1 MLKVKIYFFLIFL
14 FSNYSFSQIIDTT
27 QIKVL
32 DLKEVIV
39 NSSKIPSRL
48 ADIPLSV
55 NVLDTA
61 LNVYFLQQNSLK
73 EYINRIPG
81 VFTLNANNFAQ
92 DLRISI
98 RGFGAR
104 SAFGIRGIKLIVDGI
119 PETTPDG
126 QGQLDN
132 LNLGIIQRV
141 EVIRGPSASLYG
153 NASGGVIKIN
163 SISNF
168 ENNFVNLKST
178 YGSYGMQ
185 NYQGS
190 FGLKR
195 LNSEALVHLNKI
207 SSNGYRDRSGIEQT
221 NFLSRLR
228 LNTKSIGVF
237 SGSLSYTDSPYAGD
251 PGGLTD
257 EERNNNRAQARAR
270 NIDYDTYESINHF
283 KSSLQWE
290 LKNSEK
296 ISWNASTF
304 YSKRNFYGKLPFEFG
319 GIVDLDRDFWGGN
332 FNFKLSSINEKVSN
346 TLLLGLDLGFQKD
359 RRKRFKNIKGV
370 QGEITLNQIESFENR
385 SFYLIDH
392 LKYKKALITIGL
404 RWDNNTLATDKT
416 DYSIELYKLNPSI
429 GINMSVSKNKNIWV
443 SFSSSFETPTL
454 SELSS
459 NPYGDSGLNPQ
470 LIAQKAL
477 NFEFG
482 YRSKMKNKYFE
493 MVAFYIPTDDE
504 ITPYEIEQFPG
515 RTFYRN
521 AGKTSRK
528 GIEIIFN
535 HNISKKINFD
545 NSYTFSDFKFRE
557 FTSGGNNLN
566 DNYLPGIPKNVFN
579 SNISYKTENGLI
591 FLTEFIYNDKIYSS
605 NNNDVFEKPYWLSNF
620 KISKKIN
627 NKNLFWDIYFGL
639 NNIFNTYYSD
649 NIRLNAFGGRFFE
662 PAPLRNFYLGL
673 NLKVNN

>member
-1 MLKVKIYFFLIFL
+1 MLKVKIYFFLILL

-32 DLKEVIV
+32 DLNEVIV

-48 ADIPLSV
+48 SDIPLSV
-55 NVLDTA
+55 DVLDTA
-61 LNVYFLQQNSLK
+61 LNVNILQQNSLK

-132 LNLGIIQRV
+132 LNLGIIERV

-207 SSNGYRDRSGIEQT
+207 SSNGYRDRSKIEQT

-257 EERNNNRAQARAR
+257 QERNNNRSQARAR

-392 LKYKKALITIGL
+392 LKYKKALITVGL

-566 DNYLPGIPKNVFN
+566 DNYLPGIPKNIFN

-591 FLTEFIYNDKIYSS
+591 FLTELIYNDKIYSS

-649 NIRLNAFGGRFFE
+649 NIRLNAFGSRFFE

>member
-1 MLKVKIYFFLIFL
+1 MLKVKIYFFLILL

-32 DLKEVIV
+32 YLNEVIV

-48 ADIPLSV
+48 SDIPLSV

-61 LNVYFLQQNSLK
+61 LNVNILQQNSLK

-132 LNLGIIQRV
+132 LNLGIIERV

-207 SSNGYRDRSGIEQT
+207 SSDGYRDRSGIEQT

-228 LNTKSIGVF
+228 LNTKGIGVF

-257 EERNNNRAQARAR
+257 QERNNNRAQARGR

-504 ITPYEIEQFPG
+504 ITPYEIKQFPG
-515 RTFYRN
+515 RTFNTN
-521 AGKTSRK
+521 AKKTSTKRS
-528 GIEIIFN
+528 EIIFN

-557 FTSGGNNLN
+557 FTSGSNNLN
-566 DNYLPGIPKNVFN
+566 DNYLPGIPKNIFN
-579 SNISYKTENGLI
+579 SNISYETENGLI
-591 FLTEFIYNDKIYSS
+591 FLTELIYNDKIYSS
-605 NNNDVFEKPYWLSNF
+605 NNNDIFEKPYWLSNF

>member
-1 MLKVKIYFFLIFL
+1 MSDRVMKILNTYMHVE
-14 FSNYSFSQIIDTT
+14 IIC
-27 QIKVL
+27 
-32 DLKEVIV
+32 
-39 NSSKIPSRL
+39 
-48 ADIPLSV
+48 
-55 NVLDTA
+55 
-61 LNVYFLQQNSLK
+61 
-73 EYINRIPG
+73 
-81 VFTLNANNFAQ
+81 
-92 DLRISI
+92 
-98 RGFGAR
+98 
-104 SAFGIRGIKLIVDGI
+104 VD
-119 PETTPDG
+119 ENKNTP
-126 QGQLDN
+126 
-132 LNLGIIQRV
+132 
-141 EVIRGPSASLYG
+141 
-153 NASGGVIKIN
+153 
-163 SISNF
+163 
-168 ENNFVNLKST
+168 
-178 YGSYGMQ
+178 
-185 NYQGS
+185 
-190 FGLKR
+190 
-195 LNSEALVHLNKI
+195 
-207 SSNGYRDRSGIEQT
+207 RDRSGIEQT

-257 EERNNNRAQARAR
+257 QERNNNRAQARAR

-566 DNYLPGIPKNVFN
+566 DNYLPGIPKNIFN

-591 FLTEFIYNDKIYSS
+591 FLTELIYNDKIYSS

>member
-1 MLKVKIYFFLIFL
+1 MLKVKINFFLILL

-32 DLKEVIV
+32 DLNEVIV

-48 ADIPLSV
+48 SDIPLSI

-61 LNVYFLQQNSLK
+61 LNVNILQQNSLK

-132 LNLGIIQRV
+132 LNLGIIERV

-207 SSNGYRDRSGIEQT
+207 SSNGYRDRSKIEQT

-228 LNTKSIGVF
+228 LKTKSIGIF

-332 FNFKLSSINEKVSN
+332 FNFKLISFNEKVSN

-392 LKYKKALITIGL
+392 LKYKKVLITIGL

-416 DYSIELYKLNPSI
+416 DYGIELYKLNPSI

-557 FTSGGNNLN
+557 FTSGSNNLS
-566 DNYLPGIPKNVFN
+566 DNYLPGIPKNIFN

-591 FLTEFIYNDKIYSS
+591 FLTELIYNDKIYSS
-605 NNNDVFEKPYWLSNF
+605 NNNDIFEKPYWLSNF

-627 NKNLFWDIYFGL
+627 NKKLFWDIYFGL

>member
-1 MLKVKIYFFLIFL
+1 MLKVKIYFFLILL

-32 DLKEVIV
+32 DLDEVIV

-48 ADIPLSV
+48 SDIPLSV

-61 LNVYFLQQNSLK
+61 LNVNILQQNSLK

-132 LNLGIIQRV
+132 LNLGIIERV

-257 EERNNNRAQARAR
+257 QERNNNRSQARAR

-346 TLLLGLDLGFQKD
+346 ILLLGLDLGFQKD

-566 DNYLPGIPKNVFN
+566 DNYLPGIPKNIFN

-591 FLTEFIYNDKIYSS
+591 FLTELIYNDKIYSS

>member
-1 MLKVKIYFFLIFL
+1 MLKVKIYFFLILL

-32 DLKEVIV
+32 DLNEVIV

-48 ADIPLSV
+48 SDIPLSV

-61 LNVYFLQQNSLK
+61 LNVNILQQNSLK

-132 LNLGIIQRV
+132 LNLGIIERV

-207 SSNGYRDRSGIEQT
+207 SSDGYRDRSGIEQT

-228 LNTKSIGVF
+228 FNTKSIGVF

-257 EERNNNRAQARAR
+257 QERSNNRSQARGR

-319 GIVDLDRDFWGGN
+319 GIVDLNRDFWGGN

-404 RWDNNTLATDKT
+404 RWDNNTLTTDKT
-416 DYSIELYKLNPSI
+416 NYGIELYKLNPSI

-482 YRSKMKNKYFE
+482 YRSKIKNKYFE
-493 MVAFYIPTDDE
+493 IVAFYIPTDDE

-566 DNYLPGIPKNVFN
+566 DNYLPGIPKNIFN

-591 FLTEFIYNDKIYSS
+591 FLTELIYNDKIYSS

>member
-1 MLKVKIYFFLIFL
+1 MLKVKIYFFLILL

-32 DLKEVIV
+32 DLNEVIV

-48 ADIPLSV
+48 SDIPLSV

-61 LNVYFLQQNSLK
+61 LNVNILQQNSLK

-132 LNLGIIQRV
+132 LNLGIIERV

-257 EERNNNRAQARAR
+257 QERNNNRSQARAR

-346 TLLLGLDLGFQKD
+346 KLLLGLDLGFQKD

-566 DNYLPGIPKNVFN
+566 DNYLPGIPKNIFN

-591 FLTEFIYNDKIYSS
+591 FLTELIYNDKIYSS

>member
-1 MLKVKIYFFLIFL
+1 MLKVKIYFFLILL

-32 DLKEVIV
+32 DLNEVIV

-48 ADIPLSV
+48 SDIPLSV

-61 LNVYFLQQNSLK
+61 LNVNILQQNSLK

-132 LNLGIIQRV
+132 LNLGIIERV

-207 SSNGYRDRSGIEQT
+207 SSNGYRDRSKIEQT

-228 LNTKSIGVF
+228 LKTKSVGVF
-237 SGSLSYTDSPYAGD
+237 SGSLSYTDSPYAAD

-257 EERNNNRAQARAR
+257 EERNNNRSQARAR

-319 GIVDLDRDFWGGN
+319 GIVDLNRDFWGGN

-392 LKYKKALITIGL
+392 LKYKKTLITIGL

-482 YRSKMKNKYFE
+482 YRSKMKNIYFE

-566 DNYLPGIPKNVFN
+566 DNYLPGIPKNIFN
-579 SNISYKTENGLI
+579 SNISYKTDNGLI
-591 FLTEFIYNDKIYSS
+591 FLTELIYNDKIYSS
-605 NNNDVFEKPYWLSNF
+605 NNNDIFEKTYWLSNF

>member
-1 MLKVKIYFFLIFL
+1 MLKVKIYFFLILL

-32 DLKEVIV
+32 YLNEVIV

-48 ADIPLSV
+48 SDIPLSV

-61 LNVYFLQQNSLK
+61 LNVNILQQNSLK

-132 LNLGIIQRV
+132 LNLGIIERV

-257 EERNNNRAQARAR
+257 QERNNNRSQARAR

-332 FNFKLSSINEKVSN
+332 FNFKLSSFNEKVSN

-566 DNYLPGIPKNVFN
+566 DNYLPGIPKNIFN

-591 FLTEFIYNDKIYSS
+591 FLTELIYNDKIYSS

>member
-1 MLKVKIYFFLIFL
+1 MLKVKIYFFLILL

-32 DLKEVIV
+32 YLNEVIV

-48 ADIPLSV
+48 SDIPLSV

-61 LNVYFLQQNSLK
+61 LNVNILQQNSLK

-132 LNLGIIQRV
+132 LNLGIIERV

-257 EERNNNRAQARAR
+257 QERNNNRSQARAR

-566 DNYLPGIPKNVFN
+566 DNYLPGIPKNIFN

-591 FLTEFIYNDKIYSS
+591 FLTELIYNDKIYSS

>member
-1 MLKVKIYFFLIFL
+1 MLKVKIYFFLILL

-132 LNLGIIQRV
+132 LNLGIIERV

-257 EERNNNRAQARAR
+257 QERNNNRAQARAR

-557 FTSGGNNLN
+557 FTSGSNNLN
-566 DNYLPGIPKNVFN
+566 DNYLPGIPKNIFN
-579 SNISYKTENGLI
+579 SNISYETENGLI
-591 FLTEFIYNDKIYSS
+591 FLTELIYNDKIYSS
-605 NNNDVFEKPYWLSNF
+605 NNNDIFEKPYWLSNF

>member
-1 MLKVKIYFFLIFL
+1 VLKAKIYFFLIFL
-14 FSNYSFSQIIDTT
+14 FSNYSFSQIIDTI

-61 LNVYFLQQNSLK
+61 LNVNILQQNSLK

-132 LNLGIIQRV
+132 LNLGIIERV

-207 SSNGYRDRSGIEQT
+207 SSDGYRDRSGIEQT

-228 LNTKSIGVF
+228 LNTKGIGVF
-237 SGSLSYTDSPYAGD
+237 LGSLSYTDSPYAGD

-257 EERNNNRAQARAR
+257 QERNNNRSQARGR

-332 FNFKLSSINEKVSN
+332 FNFKHSSFNEKVSN

-404 RWDNNTLATDKT
+404 RWDNNSLASDKT
-416 DYSIELYKLNPSI
+416 DYGIELYKLNPSI
-429 GINMSVSKNKNIWV
+429 GINMSISKNKNIWV
-443 SFSSSFETPTL
+443 NFSSSFETPTL

-515 RTFYRN
+515 RTFFRN

-557 FTSGGNNLN
+557 FTSGSNNLN
-566 DNYLPGIPKNVFN
+566 DNYLPGIPKNIFN

-591 FLTEFIYNDKIYSS
+591 FLTELIYNDKIYSS
-605 NNNDVFEKPYWLSNF
+605 NNNDIFEKPYWLSNF

-639 NNIFNTYYSD
+639 NNIFNTNYSD

>member
-1 MLKVKIYFFLIFL
+1 MLKVKIYFFLILL

-32 DLKEVIV
+32 DLNEVIV

-48 ADIPLSV
+48 SDIPLSV

-61 LNVYFLQQNSLK
+61 LNVNILQQNSLK

-132 LNLGIIQRV
+132 LNLGIIERV

-257 EERNNNRAQARAR
+257 QERNNNRAQARAR

-566 DNYLPGIPKNVFN
+566 DNYLPGIPKNIFN

-591 FLTEFIYNDKIYSS
+591 FLTELIYNDKIYSS

>member
-1 MLKVKIYFFLIFL
+1 MLKVKIYFFLILL

-32 DLKEVIV
+32 DLDEVIV

-48 ADIPLSV
+48 SDIPLSV

-61 LNVYFLQQNSLK
+61 LNVNILQQNSLK

-132 LNLGIIQRV
+132 LNLGIIERV

-207 SSNGYRDRSGIEQT
+207 SSDGYRDRSGIEQT

-257 EERNNNRAQARAR
+257 QERNNNRSQARAR

-346 TLLLGLDLGFQKD
+346 ILLLGLDLGFQKD

-566 DNYLPGIPKNVFN
+566 DNYLPGIPKNIFN

-591 FLTEFIYNDKIYSS
+591 FLTELIYNDKIYSS

>member
-1 MLKVKIYFFLIFL
+1 MLKLKIYFFLIFL

-61 LNVYFLQQNSLK
+61 LNVNILQQNSLK

-132 LNLGIIQRV
+132 LNLGIIERV

-207 SSNGYRDRSGIEQT
+207 SIDGYRDRSGIEQT
-221 NFLSRLR
+221 NFLSRLQIYS
-228 LNTKSIGVF
+228 KS
-237 SGSLSYTDSPYAGD
+237 SGIFTGSISYTDSPFAGD

-257 EERNNNRAQARAR
+257 QERNNNRSQARGR

-319 GIVDLDRDFWGGN
+319 GIVDLGRDFWGGN
-332 FNFKLSSINEKVSN
+332 FNFKLISFNEKVSN
-346 TLLLGLDLGFQKD
+346 TLLLSLDLGFQKD

-392 LKYKKALITIGL
+392 LKYKNALINIGL

-416 DYSIELYKLNPSI
+416 DYGIELYKLNPSI

-557 FTSGGNNLN
+557 FTSGSNNLN
-566 DNYLPGIPKNVFN
+566 DNYLPGIPKNIFN

-591 FLTEFIYNDKIYSS
+591 FLTELIYNDKIYSS
-605 NNNDVFEKPYWLSNF
+605 NNNDIYEKPYWLSNF

-639 NNIFNTYYSD
+639 SNIFNTHYSD

>member
-132 LNLGIIQRV
+132 LNLGIIERV

-207 SSNGYRDRSGIEQT
+207 SSDGYRDRSGIEQT

-228 LNTKSIGVF
+228 LNTKGIGVF

-257 EERNNNRAQARAR
+257 QERNNNRAQARGR

-392 LKYKKALITIGL
+392 LKYKNALITIGL

-416 DYSIELYKLNPSI
+416 DYGIELYKLNPSI

-566 DNYLPGIPKNVFN
+566 DNYLPGIPKNIFN

-591 FLTEFIYNDKIYSS
+591 FLTELIYNDKIYSS

>member
-1 MLKVKIYFFLIFL
+1 MLKVNIYIFLILL

-32 DLKEVIV
+32 DLNEVIV

-48 ADIPLSV
+48 SEIPLSV
-55 NVLDTA
+55 NILDTA
-61 LNVYFLQQNSLK
+61 LNVNILQQNSLK

-132 LNLGIIQRV
+132 LNLGIIERV

-195 LNSEALVHLNKI
+195 LNSEALLYLNKI

-228 LNTKSIGVF
+228 LNTKSKGVF
-237 SGSLSYTDSPYAGD
+237 LGSLSYTDSPYAGD

-257 EERNNNRAQARAR
+257 QERNNNRSQARAR

-296 ISWNASTF
+296 ISWNVSTF

-319 GIVDLDRDFWGGN
+319 GIVDLNRDFWGGN

-566 DNYLPGIPKNVFN
+566 DNYLPGIPKNIFN

-591 FLTEFIYNDKIYSS
+591 FLTELIYNDKIYSS
-605 NNNDVFEKPYWLSNF
+605 NNNDIFEKPYWLSNF

>member
-132 LNLGIIQRV
+132 LNLGIIERV

-207 SSNGYRDRSGIEQT
+207 SSDGYRDRSGIEQT

-228 LNTKSIGVF
+228 LNTKGIGVF

-257 EERNNNRAQARAR
+257 QERNNNRAQARGR

-566 DNYLPGIPKNVFN
+566 DNYLPGIPKNIFN

>member
-61 LNVYFLQQNSLK
+61 LNVYILQQNSLK

-132 LNLGIIQRV
+132 LNLGIIERV

-207 SSNGYRDRSGIEQT
+207 SSDGYRDRSGIEQT

-228 LNTKSIGVF
+228 LNTKGIGVF

-257 EERNNNRAQARAR
+257 KERNNNRAQARGR

-332 FNFKLSSINEKVSN
+332 FNFKLSSFNEKVSN
-346 TLLLGLDLGFQKD
+346 ILLLGLDLGFQKD

-416 DYSIELYKLNPSI
+416 DYGIELYKLNPSI

-557 FTSGGNNLN
+557 FTSGSNNLN
-566 DNYLPGIPKNVFN
+566 DNYLPGIPKNIFN
-579 SNISYKTENGLI
+579 SNISYET
-591 FLTEFIYNDKIYSS
+591 
-605 NNNDVFEKPYWLSNF
+605 
-620 KISKKIN
+620 
-627 NKNLFWDIYFGL
+627 
-639 NNIFNTYYSD
+639 
-649 NIRLNAFGGRFFE
+649 
-662 PAPLRNFYLGL
+662 
-673 NLKVNN
+673 

>member
-1 MLKVKIYFFLIFL
+1 MCIRD
-14 FSNYSFSQIIDTT
+14 SYSFSQIIDTT

-61 LNVYFLQQNSLK
+61 LNVNILQQNSLK

-132 LNLGIIQRV
+132 LNLGIIETV

-228 LNTKSIGVF
+228 FNTKSIGVF

-257 EERNNNRAQARAR
+257 QERSNNRSQARGR

-392 LKYKKALITIGL
+392 LKYKNALITIGL

-416 DYSIELYKLNPSI
+416 DYGIELYKLNPSI

-566 DNYLPGIPKNVFN
+566 DNYLPGIPKNIFN

-591 FLTEFIYNDKIYSS
+591 FLTELIYNDKIYSS
-605 NNNDVFEKPYWLSNF
+605 NNNDIFEKPYWLSNF

>member
-1 MLKVKIYFFLIFL
+1 MLKVKIYFFLILL

-32 DLKEVIV
+32 DLNEVIV

-48 ADIPLSV
+48 SDIPLSV

-61 LNVYFLQQNSLK
+61 LNVNILQQNSLK

-132 LNLGIIQRV
+132 LNLGIIERV

-228 LNTKSIGVF
+228 LNTKGIGVF

-257 EERNNNRAQARAR
+257 QERNNNRSQARGR

-392 LKYKKALITIGL
+392 LKYKKALITVGL

-566 DNYLPGIPKNVFN
+566 DNYLPGIPKNIFN

-591 FLTEFIYNDKIYSS
+591 FLTELIYNDKIYSS

-649 NIRLNAFGGRFFE
+649 NIRLNAFGSRFFE

>member
-1 MLKVKIYFFLIFL
+1 MLKVKIYFFLILL

-32 DLKEVIV
+32 DLNEVIV

-48 ADIPLSV
+48 SEIPLSV

-61 LNVYFLQQNSLK
+61 LNVNILQQNSLK

-132 LNLGIIQRV
+132 LNLGIIERV

-190 FGLKR
+190 FGLKK

-257 EERNNNRAQARAR
+257 QERNNNRSQARAR

-319 GIVDLDRDFWGGN
+319 GIVDLNRDFWGGN

-566 DNYLPGIPKNVFN
+566 DNYLPGIPKNIFN

-591 FLTEFIYNDKIYSS
+591 FLTELIYNDRIYSS
-605 NNNDVFEKPYWLSNF
+605 NNNDIFEKPYWLSNF

>member
-1 MLKVKIYFFLIFL
+1 MLKVKIYFFLILL

-32 DLKEVIV
+32 DLNEVIV

-48 ADIPLSV
+48 SDIPLSV

-61 LNVYFLQQNSLK
+61 LNVNILQQNSLK

-132 LNLGIIQRV
+132 LNLGIIERV

-257 EERNNNRAQARAR
+257 QERNNNRSQARAR

-392 LKYKKALITIGL
+392 LKYKKALITVGL

-566 DNYLPGIPKNVFN
+566 DNYLPGIPKNIFN

>member
-1 MLKVKIYFFLIFL
+1 MLKVKIYFFLILL

-32 DLKEVIV
+32 DLNEVIV

-48 ADIPLSV
+48 SDIPLSV

-61 LNVYFLQQNSLK
+61 LNVNILQQNSLK

-132 LNLGIIQRV
+132 LNLGIIERV

-207 SSNGYRDRSGIEQT
+207 SSNGYRDRSKIEQT

-257 EERNNNRAQARAR
+257 QERNNNRSQARAR

-319 GIVDLDRDFWGGN
+319 GIVDLNRDFWGGN

-392 LKYKKALITIGL
+392 LKYKKTLITIGL

-470 LIAQKAL
+470 LISQKAL

-482 YRSKMKNKYFE
+482 YRSKMKNIYFE

-566 DNYLPGIPKNVFN
+566 DNYLPGIPKNIFN

-591 FLTEFIYNDKIYSS
+591 FLTELIYNDKIYSS
-605 NNNDVFEKPYWLSNF
+605 NNNDIFEKTYWLSNF